1 VEMTPAKFERLTGT
15 SWSAFQAQLA
25 ERRRQYRAE
34 HPEIVK
40 SHVLF
45 AGAIRTLSPERTRR
59 FLRRWVRGGGDEAS
73 GSCG

>member
-1 VEMTPAKFERLTGT
+1 MTPANFERLTGT

-34 HPEIVK
+34 HPEVVK

-45 AGAIRTLSPERTRR
+45 ADAIRTLSPERTRR
-59 FLRRWVRGGGDEAS
+59 FLRGWVRGGGDEAS